1 MLNYQGKAGLGMG
14 FASFI
19 AGEIGQR
26 IILKSGLVPVKIPS
40 RNIIVRKEINNKQ

>member
-1 MLNYQGKAGLGMG
+1 MWVINRKQLGDAGSG

-26 IILKSGLVPVKIPS
+26 IILKAGLMPLYPPG
-40 RNIIVRKEINNKQ
+40 REIIIKR